1 VANTYSALVPKL
13 LASALVSLRQ
23 NAVTPRLVLSY
34 SDMIAGRQGSTVDVP
49 VPTAIQA
56 QPVTAAA
63 TPPTTADM
71 PLTTTQV
78 VLDQW
83 YEAPFYL
90 TDKELQEVWNG
101 TVPMQAQEAIKTLVN
116 QIDNYIL
123 GLYKKFYSA
132 VGTAGTTPFGTPGVK
147 DAANVRKLLN
157 KTLAPLEPRH
167 FLVNPDAE
175 GAALVL
181 PEFANGNFTGSF
193 DVMNNGM
200 LNRKLGFQ
208 WWMNQNMPRHVT
220 AGATGGALTV
230 NATNTYTLFTGSP
243 GVYTPQLSIVLAK
256 ATANN
261 MVFIEGDIITFTNTS
276 TQQYVVTAAVTI
288 TAGSTGTVNVYP
300 PLVGTFTATDP
311 VVVVASHDVNLAFHR
326 DAIAFAT
333 RPMMP
338 APEGMGNV
346 SASAQDPISGLTL
359 RLEITRE
366 FKRTR
371 WSFDMLYGAAVI
383 RRELGCRLLG

>member
-1 VANTYSALVPKL
+1 
-13 LASALVSLRQ
+13 
-23 NAVTPRLVLSY
+23 
-34 SDMIAGRQGSTVDVP
+34 MIAGRQGSTIDVP
-49 VPTAIQA
+49 VPSSITAVA
-56 QPVTAAA
+56 VTAAN
-63 TPPTTADM
+63 TPPSTTDM
-71 PLTTTQV
+71 QLATTTV

-90 TDKELQEVWNG
+90 TDKELQEVWAG
-101 TVPMQAQEAIKTLVN
+101 TVPMQAQEAIKALVN

-123 GLYKKFYSA
+123 SFYKKFYSCQ
-132 VGTAGTTPFGTPGVK
+132 GTAGTVPFGTPGVK
-147 DAANVRKLLN
+147 DAAGLRKLLN

-167 FLVNPDAE
+167 VMLNPDAE

-181 PEFANGNFTGSF
+181 PEFANGNYTGSF
-193 DVMNNGM
+193 DVINNGM

-208 WWMNQNMPRHVT
+208 WWMNQNMPRHTT

-230 NATNTYTLFTGSP
+230 NGTQVFTAATPTFAIS
-243 GVYTPQLSIVLAK
+243 LAK
-256 ATANN
+256 AAANN
-261 MVFIEGDIITFTNTS
+261 MVFIEGDIISFANTS
-276 TQQYVVTAAVTI
+276 TQQYVVTANTTI
-288 TAGSTGTVNVYP
+288 TAGSNASIPVYP
-300 PLVGTFTATDP
+300 MLIGTFTAADP
-311 VVVVASHDVNLAFHR
+311 VVVVVSHDVNLAFHR

-333 RPMMP
+333 RPMLP

-346 SASAQDPISGLTL
+346 SAVAQDPISGLTL

-383 RRELGCRLLG
+383 RRELGARLLG